1 MISTNVDKGSQE
13 QDTPTKTGIKVVIV
27 GAGETTSMQ
36 KSRTAL
42 TVGKGFG
49 GLTAAIECH
58 RRGHDVSIYES
69 FIELKVLGDIISFGS
84 NAGRIFRRW
93 HYKSGDRVSD
103 RLRPLSIDLRNH
115 GFDIYKW
122 TGEFVINQPSPKADP
137 EAPVFNGHRGELHTV
152 VFEYARDELGIP
164 IHLGK
169 RIQKY
174 FEDDKQAGIVLEDGE
189 KVHADVVIGSD
200 GVRSKARE
208 LVLGYDD
215 RPKAS
220 GYAVFRAWFPN
231 TDMMADPRTRK
242 FCEHGD
248 TFQGWIGPDVHF
260 LFSTIKG
267 GKDCCWVMTHR
278 DDKDIEESWSLPGNM
293 EDVYK
298 VIDGW
303 DPLCKAIVEKTPS
316 CVDWK
321 LVYRDPLSRWVSD
334 NGRTSL
340 LGDSAHPFLPTS
352 AQGATQAM
360 EDGVTLAYCL
370 RVAGKA
376 QIPAA
381 LRAFQDIRYERVKA
395 VQKTGET
402 TRDMWHKADWD
413 RVKEDPKSVQMPRED
428 WIHGHDAETHV
439 SQVFQDSF
447 NKFVPSLLV

>member
-1 MISTNVDKGSQE
+1 
-13 QDTPTKTGIKVVIV
+13 
-27 GAGETTSMQ
+27 
-36 KSRTAL
+36 
-42 TVGKGFG
+42 GFG

-58 RRGHDVSIYES
+58 RQGHDVSIYES
-69 FIELKVLGDIISFGS
+69 FKELKVLGDIISFGS
-84 NAGRIFRRW
+84 NA
-93 HYKSGDRVSD
+93 
-103 RLRPLSIDLRNH
+103 
-115 GFDIYKW
+115 
-122 TGEFVINQPSPKADP
+122 
-137 EAPVFNGHRGELHTV
+137 APVFNGHRGELHTI

-164 IHLGK
+164 IYLGK
-169 RIQKY
+169 RAQEY
-174 FEDDKQAGIVLEDGE
+174 FEDETQAGIVLEGGE
-189 KVHADVVIGSD
+189 KVYADVVIGSD
-200 GVRSKARE
+200 GVRSKARQ

-215 RPKAS
+215 RPKPS

-231 TDMMADPRTRK
+231 TDMMADARTRK
-242 FCEHGD
+242 FCANGD

-267 GKDCCWVMTHR
+267 GKDCCWVMTHK
-278 DDKDIEESWSLPGNM
+278 DDNDIEESWSLPGKM

-321 LVYRDPLSRWVSD
+321 LVYRDPLPRWVSD
-334 NGRTSL
+334 HGRTCL

-352 AQGATQAM
+352 AQGATQAL

-370 RVAGKA
+370 KVAGKS

-413 RVKEDPKSVQMPRED
+413 RVKDDPKSVQMPRED
-428 WIHGHDAETHV
+428 WILGHDAEAHA
-439 SQVFQDSF
+439 SQVFQASF
-447 NKFVPSLLV
+447 NKYVTTSVC